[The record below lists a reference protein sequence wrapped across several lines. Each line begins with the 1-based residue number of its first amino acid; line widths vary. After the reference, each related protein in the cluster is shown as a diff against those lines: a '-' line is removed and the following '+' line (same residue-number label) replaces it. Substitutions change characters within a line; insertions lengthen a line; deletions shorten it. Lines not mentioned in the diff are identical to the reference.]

1 MNVYGKCS
9 SRRQL
14 ESNIYS
20 HTFVLLFHDDDE
32 DDDNGDNDDG
42 DEDEDDVDL
51 GNNDD
56 YDNK

>member
-20 HTFVLLFHDDDE
+20 HTFVLLFHDDDDE
-32 DDDNGDNDDG
+32 DD
-42 DEDEDDVDL
+42 DEDDVDL
-51 GNNDD
+51 DNNDD